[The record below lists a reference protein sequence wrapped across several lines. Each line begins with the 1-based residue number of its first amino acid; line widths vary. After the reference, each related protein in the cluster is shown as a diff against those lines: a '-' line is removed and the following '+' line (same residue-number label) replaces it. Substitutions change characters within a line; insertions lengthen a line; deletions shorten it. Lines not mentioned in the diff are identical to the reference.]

1 MIAAAAD
8 LWRDT
13 AVERVADDA
22 WHAVLGTAWNFQYP
36 SGGVLATVALRAAA
50 AALDDD
56 TQRLVSATTTFCAPL
71 HPGPLRAEVVL
82 LRRGTAASQL
92 RVRLRNH
99 YAPGHEVRASEGLEV
114 TCTFARDRVGPD
126 VRGAAPPDVPGPAAA
141 VDVHDGHPANPYARL
156 PFFANLDVRLV
167 TGGRWWAPDFV
178 AGPAR
183 FARWLRYRT
192 PVRDAA
198 GLLPRAALA
207 PLIDLMPGALV
218 EALGPTPYKFYAPSL
233 DLTMHII
240 DDTARDWLLC
250 VVEVPRARVGWA
262 VGRCEVWDD
271 DGRQLAIGSQ
281 AMYLSGV
288 AGVPPTVD
296 ATGR

>member
-126 VRGAAPPDVPGPAAA
+126 VRGAAPPDVPGSPPSGRLQPEQNPPESSQPESPVPPSPAPAPVLPALPGWPSAPRPGTVVTPTSSMPVDAVTRMAIELSPGLLASADSTVMLSSRVGSVMASKRTATVPPRKVVVPVRAQPAA
-141 VDVHDGHPANPYARL
+141 GS
-156 PFFANLDVRLV
+156 
-167 TGGRWWAPDFV
+167 AP
-178 AGPAR
+178 P
-183 FARWLRYRT
+183 
-192 PVRDAA
+192 
-198 GLLPRAALA
+198 
-207 PLIDLMPGALV
+207 
-218 EALGPTPYKFYAPSL
+218 
-233 DLTMHII
+233 
-240 DDTARDWLLC
+240 
-250 VVEVPRARVGWA
+250 
-262 VGRCEVWDD
+262 
-271 DGRQLAIGSQ
+271 
-281 AMYLSGV
+281 
-288 AGVPPTVD
+288 
-296 ATGR
+296 